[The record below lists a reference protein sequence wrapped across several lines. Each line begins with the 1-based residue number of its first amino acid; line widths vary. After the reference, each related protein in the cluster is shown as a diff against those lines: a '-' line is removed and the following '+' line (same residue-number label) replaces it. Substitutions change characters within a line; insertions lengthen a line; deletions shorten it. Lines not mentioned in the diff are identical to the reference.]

1 MQNDDSM
8 LHCSIA
14 GLDQS
19 AMPDH
24 EELDSLPSI
33 NLESSY
39 TEEVYKSLIILLV
52 LKLKFVMSHEI
63 ECPYYDF
70 VVIPG

>member
-1 MQNDDSM
+1 MISKQSFYLQNQDSM
-8 LHCSIA
+8 LDFSNA

-39 TEEVYKSLIILLV
+39 TEEVY
-52 LKLKFVMSHEI
+52 E
-63 ECPYYDF
+63 
-70 VVIPG
+70 

>member
-1 MQNDDSM
+1 M
-8 LHCSIA
+8 LDCSIA

-33 NLESSY
+33 NLERSY
-39 TEEVYKSLIILLV
+39 KEEVNSLFYLQMCYKENI
-52 LKLKFVMSHEI
+52 
-63 ECPYYDF
+63 
-70 VVIPG
+70 

>member
-1 MQNDDSM
+1 MNKIIHLIFQNPDSM
-8 LHCSIA
+8 LDCSIA
-14 GLDQS
+14 GLNQS

-39 TEEVYKSLIILLV
+39 KEEVK
-52 LKLKFVMSHEI
+52 
-63 ECPYYDF
+63 
-70 VVIPG
+70 

>member
-1 MQNDDSM
+1 M
-8 LHCSIA
+8 LDCSIA

-39 TEEVYKSLIILLV
+39 KEEVKYPFL
-52 LKLKFVMSHEI
+52 
-63 ECPYYDF
+63 F
-70 VVIPG
+70 VVVL